1 MQKSNRRLLVI
12 SFCLG
17 AVVCLFAPV
26 RSSGQGESSLAV
38 RQIEVT
44 LEEGT
49 DFAAALSP
57 DGRIIA
63 IDLQGTIWQLP
74 AAGGTAK
81 ASTDAM
87 GDARQPAFSPDGK
100 RIAFQSYRDG
110 NWHLWTVSAEGTD
123 LRQLTFGPFDDREPH
138 WSSDGSKITFSSDRE
153 GTYDLWELELET
165 GRLDRLTTGA
175 GNEFAPAWSPDDQ
188 RIAFV
193 SEQDL
198 VVVPSIPGSRDSGDG
213 ISETARSV
221 RVLFRDGKQR
231 TVTTVTGNASAPS
244 WSPDGTMLLFNEI
257 EGLES
262 RLLLVD
268 VTESGSLSSSNKP
281 RLVTL
286 PDEDV
291 FPFRASWLSPTEFL
305 YTADGKIKRRSLDLS
320 DPETVAF
327 KATVTLERH
336 TYERRRR
343 DFDSTDPQPVLGIV
357 TPAVSPDGSHIAFV
371 ALGDLWLLTIGGE
384 PERLTEDGFVEL
396 HPAWSSDGERLVYA
410 CDRAGTM
417 DLWIK
422 NLRTG
427 EDRQLTDRPGA
438 ETYPAWSP
446 DNSLVVFSDGRGAL
460 ELVDVV
466 SGEVVDLH
474 APLMS
479 ESNCCS
485 PASGR
490 ATWSSDG
497 TVVAVSALNRYS
509 SRFREGRNDIL
520 LISRHG
526 SPDRRVTPFSHRSI
540 GSRGTDGPVWSPD
553 GSMMAFT
560 SDGALWVVPVGK
572 AGEPIGPPRR
582 FANELAEAIS
592 WTGDSRAIFFM
603 AVDRLQRV
611 SLDDGRV
618 ETVPLELTWRQKLP
632 TDRLVVHAGRLFD
645 GRSDSLRRDMDIIIM
660 GHRIREITPHR
671 SDLHSGRV
679 VDSGQGTVIPGLID
693 MHVHQQAGFGE
704 VLGRIWLSY
713 GITSVREP
721 LSNPYEARERLE
733 SISSGKRVGPREFFT
748 GQSFDGSRTYYAGA
762 LAMDA
767 GAQLEA
773 ELDRARKLEYDFIK
787 TYVRLSDPVQ
797 KRIVERAHEMGIP
810 VTSHELYPAAA
821 YGTDGIEHYRGT
833 SRRGYSPKAT
843 WTFRTYQDVIEILA
857 RSGMATTPTMGVFS
871 FPLAA
876 VREPALIEDRRL
888 DLFPSP
894 VIESIRAA
902 MERARKDRAS
912 EENRLERLGRIV
924 KDYSEAGV
932 RILGGTDI
940 HPYAV
945 SLHAELQHF
954 VEEAGLS
961 PLRAL
966 QTVSLHAAESLGA
979 AEDLGS
985 IEAGKL
991 ADIVIVDGNPL
1002 EEIRDARR
1010 VRTVIQNGQVYELED
1025 LLKRP

>member
-1 MQKSNRRLLVI
+1 MQKANRRLLVS

-17 AVVCLFAPV
+17 AVVCLFAPA
-26 RSSGQGESSLAV
+26 RSSGQGESRLAV
-38 RQIEVT
+38 KQIEVT

-49 DFAAALSP
+49 DFAAAVSP
-57 DGRIIA
+57 DGRTIV

-74 AAGGTAK
+74 ATGGTAK
-81 ASTDAM
+81 ALTDAL
-87 GDARQPAFSPDGK
+87 GDARQPTFSPDGK
-100 RIAFQSYRDG
+100 RIAFQSYRTG
-110 NWHLWTVSAEGTD
+110 NWHLWAVSAEGTD

-138 WSSDGSKITFSSDRE
+138 WSNDGSKIVFSSDRE
-153 GTYDLWELELET
+153 GTYDLWELELEA
-165 GRLDRLTTGA
+165 GRLHRLTTGA
-175 GNEFAPAWSPDDQ
+175 GNEFTPAWSPDDR

-198 VVVPSIPGSRDSGDG
+198 VIVPSLPGSRTTISGEG
-213 ISETARSV
+213 ISESLRSV
-221 RVLFRDGKQR
+221 QVLFRDGKQR
-231 TVTTVTGNASAPS
+231 TVATVTGNASAPS
-244 WSPDGTMLLFNEI
+244 WSPDGTRLLFNEI
-257 EGLES
+257 EALES
-262 RLLLVD
+262 RLLLLD
-268 VTESGSLSSSNKP
+268 VTESGSSSSASQP

-286 PDEDV
+286 PEEDV

-305 YTADGKIKRRSLDLS
+305 YTADGKIKRRSVDPN

-336 TYERRRR
+336 TYKRRRR

-357 TPAVSPDGSHIAFV
+357 TPAVSPDGNNIAFV
-371 ALGDLWLLTIGGE
+371 ALGDLWLLPIGGK
-384 PERLTEDGFVEL
+384 PERLTEDSFVEL

-410 CDRAGTM
+410 CDRAGTV
-417 DLWIK
+417 DLWIR

-427 EDRQLTDRPGA
+427 EDRRLTDRPGA

-446 DNSLVVFSDGRGAL
+446 DNSLVAFSEGEGAL

-466 SGEVVDLH
+466 SGEVFDLH
-474 APLMS
+474 APLRG
-479 ESNCCS
+479 
-485 PASGR
+485 PGR

-497 TVVAVSALNRYS
+497 TVVAVSAFNRYS

-520 LISRHG
+520 LISRDG
-526 SPDRRVTPFSHRSI
+526 SPDRRVTPFPHRSI
-540 GSRGTDGPVWSPD
+540 GSRGTDGPAWSPD

-560 SDGALWVVPVGK
+560 SDGAVWVVPVSK
-572 AGEPIGPPRR
+572 AGEPIGPPQR

-592 WTGDSRAIFFM
+592 WTGDSRAILFM
-603 AVDRLQRV
+603 AADRLQRV

-618 ETVPLELTWRQKLP
+618 ETLPLELTWRRKLP

-645 GRSDSLRRDMDIIIM
+645 GRSDSLRRDVDIIIA
-660 GHRIREITPHR
+660 GHRVQDITPHR
-671 SDLHSGRV
+671 SELHSGRT
-679 VDSGQGTVIPGLID
+679 VDSSQGTVIPGLID
-693 MHVHQQAGFGE
+693 MHAHQEAGFGE
-704 VLGRIWLSY
+704 VLGPIWLSY
-713 GITSVREP
+713 GITTVREP
-721 LSNPYEARERLE
+721 AANAYEARERLE
-733 SISSGKRVGPREFFT
+733 SISSGKRIGPREFFT
-748 GQSFDGSRTYYAGA
+748 GPTFDGSRTYYKGA

-773 ELDRARKLEYDFIK
+773 ELQRARKLEYDFIK

-797 KRIVERAHEMGIP
+797 KRIVERAHEMGIS

-821 YGTDGIEHYRGT
+821 YGTDGVEHYRGT

-888 DLFPSP
+888 NLFPSP
-894 VIESIRAA
+894 VIASTRAA
-902 MERARKDRAS
+902 MEGARKDRVS
-912 EENRLERLGRIV
+912 EANRLERLGRIV

-932 RILGGTDI
+932 RILVGTDI
-940 HPYAV
+940 DPYAV

-961 PLRAL
+961 PFQAL
-966 QTVSLHAAESLGA
+966 QAASLHAAESLGA
-979 AEDLGS
+979 AEDLGT
-985 IEAGKL
+985 IEPGKL

-1010 VRTVIQNGQVYELED
+1010 VRTVIKNGVVYELRD